1 MGRQGRDPQTYR
13 QSIPAIGLSLERGT
27 PNVQK
32 DGYFYVLVKGEIRG
46 RFRTMREAQEA
57 YKKLLEESGYK
68 PPEPAAAR
76 VDPGR
81 EAVERYMD
89 ELGVYWGESHKHM
102 RRGGKTMYRG

>member
-1 MGRQGRDPQTYR
+1 MTRAHRAPRTYK

-27 PNVQK
+27 PTVQK

-57 YKKLLEESGYK
+57 YKRLLEESGYK

-76 VDPGR
+76 VDPGG

-89 ELGVYWGESHKHM
+89 ELGLYWGESHKHM